1 MRTLI
6 FAGALAGV
14 AANSATAAD
23 LRPLDAKIGLWETTT
38 TTEMEGMPAM
48 PAMPQ
53 IPKETLDKMPPAQR
67 AQLEAAMKGRAN
79 LGAPR
84 TTTSKSCTTKESL
97 NRGFGMPEN
106 RGVDCKRDVISSSSS
121 GIQLHMQCTPTGGGP
136 TSTSDVTMTRI
147 DGEHVKGTMVSK
159 TDVQGKPMTI
169 KMNFASKW
177 IAADCGDV
185 KPYSGK

>member
-6 FAGALAGV
+6 LAGTLAAISV
-14 AANSATAAD
+14 AAAD
-23 LRPLDAKIGLWETTT
+23 LKPLDAKLGLWETTT
-38 TTEMEGMPAM
+38 TTEVDGM

-67 AQLEAAMKGRAN
+67 AQLEAVMKNRAN
-79 LGAPR
+79 PAAPR

-106 RGVDCKRDVISSSSS
+106 MKGECKNDVISSSSS
-121 GIQLHMQCTPTGGGP
+121 NAQMHMQCTDTKGGP
-136 TSTSDVTMTRI
+136 TSTMDINITRI
-147 DGEHVKGTMVSK
+147 DSEHIKGNVASK
-159 TDVQGKPMTI
+159 SDVQGRTMNV

-177 IAADCGDV
+177 LAANCGDV

>member
-6 FAGALAGV
+6 LAGTLAAISV
-14 AANSATAAD
+14 AAAD
-23 LRPLDAKIGLWETTT
+23 LKPLDAKLGLWETTT
-38 TTEMEGMPAM
+38 TTEVDGM

-67 AQLEAAMKGRAN
+67 AQLEAMMKNRASPA
-79 LGAPR
+79 APR

-106 RGVDCKRDVISSSSS
+106 MKGECKNDVISSSSS
-121 GIQLHMQCTPTGGGP
+121 NAQMHMQCTATKGGP
-136 TSTSDVTMTRI
+136 TSALDLMITRI
-147 DGEHVKGTMVSK
+147 DSEHIKGNVVSK
-159 TDVQGKPMTI
+159 SDVQGRTMNV

-177 IAADCGDV
+177 LASDCGDV
-185 KPYSGK
+185 KPYSRR

>member
-6 FAGALAGV
+6 LAGTLAV
-14 AANSATAAD
+14 ISIAAAD
-23 LRPLDAKIGLWETTT
+23 LKPLDAKLGLWETTT
-38 TTEMEGMPAM
+38 TTEVDGMPAM

-67 AQLEAAMKGRAN
+67 AQLEAMMKNRAN
-79 LGAPR
+79 PAAPR

-106 RGVDCKRDVISSSSS
+106 MKGECKNDVISSSSS
-121 GIQLHMQCTPTGGGP
+121 NAQMHMQCTSTSGGP
-136 TSTSDVTMTRI
+136 TSTIDMIITRI
-147 DGEHVKGTMVSK
+147 DSEHIKGNVVSK
-159 TDVQGKPMTI
+159 SDVQGTTMNV

-177 IAADCGDV
+177 LAVNCGDV
-185 KPYSGK
+185 KPYFGK